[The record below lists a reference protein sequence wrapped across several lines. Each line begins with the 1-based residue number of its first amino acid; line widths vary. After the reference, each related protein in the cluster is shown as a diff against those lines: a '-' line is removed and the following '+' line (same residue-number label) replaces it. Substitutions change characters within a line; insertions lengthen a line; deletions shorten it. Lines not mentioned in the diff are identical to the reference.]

1 MRIQTNVIITIG
13 LVLMLGLSGTAF
25 NTFSFAASTNNATSQ
40 STSTTNNTTK
50 VPSQMMTT
58 TTTTTNPVAQNT
70 TTLMGGSGCSNI
82 DYLWNHVYGASGD
95 GKHQWSQPGPVHK
108 DKSRLTVLQPCVT
121 VTGQVYSIYTPPPP
135 GKGGTHD
142 DPDGDLHFTITLID
156 HPEYSNSKD
165 PQCTSSHGLPNPCH
179 NIIVEDICHTTPAQS
194 YSNWGNYCN
203 NVNSVYPHG
212 QFPKQ
217 GDKLTVSGKL
227 VRDEDEGWNEIH
239 PASSIYPLPK

>member
-13 LVLMLGLSGTAF
+13 LVLMLGLSATAF

-50 VPSQMMTT
+50 VPSQMM

-121 VTGQVYSIYTPPPP
+121 VTGQVY
-135 GKGGTHD
+135 
-142 DPDGDLHFTITLID
+142 
-156 HPEYSNSKD
+156 
-165 PQCTSSHGLPNPCH
+165 
-179 NIIVEDICHTTPAQS
+179 
-194 YSNWGNYCN
+194 
-203 NVNSVYPHG
+203 
-212 QFPKQ
+212 
-217 GDKLTVSGKL
+217 
-227 VRDEDEGWNEIH
+227 
-239 PASSIYPLPK
+239 